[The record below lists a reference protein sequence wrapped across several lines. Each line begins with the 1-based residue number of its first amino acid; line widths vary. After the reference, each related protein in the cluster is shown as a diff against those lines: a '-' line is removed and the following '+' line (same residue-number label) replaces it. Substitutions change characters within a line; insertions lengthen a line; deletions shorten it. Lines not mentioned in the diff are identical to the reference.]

1 MPPIYTISVQFR
13 LGFVSTGVCVSASR
27 RGDRDL
33 HMQWAPEVL
42 RNGKALQ
49 GSYGAQEQVE
59 T

>member
-13 LGFVSTGVCVSASR
+13 LSFVSTGVCASASR

-49 GSYGAQEQVE
+49 GSYGAQKQVE